1 MAEKEKERETEID
14 KFGECEREEENGT
27 LCHSQMPNTSLAELN
42 MLLVILSSYY
52 PTEDEW
58 NEENEQIIRDQVA
71 ATKTCISKLETTKKR
86 EKHEPK
92 LCGKKMFS
100 SRFQTTIKDSR
111 YASFFSHHFHQNN
124 NLCLYLVIFHHVT
137 PQLYT

>member
-1 MAEKEKERETEID
+1 MAAKEKEKNTEINRFED
-14 KFGECEREEENGT
+14 CEREEENGT

-58 NEENEQIIRDQVA
+58 NEENEQIVRDQVA
-71 ATKTCISKLETTKKR
+71 ATKTCISKLETKKR

-92 LCGKKMFS
+92 LFGKKCFS

-111 YASFFSHHFHQNN
+111 HGRRM
-124 NLCLYLVIFHHVT
+124 
-137 PQLYT
+137 